1 MARILI
7 TTAPF
12 GEQIRL
18 PIDLLD
24 QSGIEY
30 LINPYGEKLNENQ
43 LIELVSDIDVIIAGT
58 EQLNDRV
65 LSYAKSLKFISRV
78 GTGVDSV
85 DLLSARKRGI
95 KVSHTPDAP
104 GPAVAELTIG
114 LMISLLRHIHI
125 SNDQIK
131 NGVWSR
137 FIGRRISELSI
148 GIIGVGRIGKGVI
161 SRLSA
166 FTNNRILV
174 NDINPNLELN
184 NYHNLEWVDKDKIY
198 CESDII
204 SLHIPLTKHTNNM
217 IRSDELMKMKSDAI
231 IINTSRGGIINESD
245 LQEVLLSGHLSG
257 AAVDSFNEEPYSG
270 PLKNIENCLLTA
282 HMGSMSIDCRAQMER
297 EATEEAIRFLD
308 GKKLLNEVPEA
319 EYIIQEQGI

>member
-43 LIELVSDIDVIIAGT
+43 LIELVSDVDVIIAGT

-161 SRLSA
+161 NRLNA
-166 FTNNRILV
+166 FTNNCILV

-184 NYHNLEWVDKDKIY
+184 NHHNLEWVDKDKIY

-217 IRSDELMKMKSDAI
+217 IRTDELMKMKSDAI
-231 IINTSRGGIINESD
+231 IINTSRGGIINEFD
-245 LQEVLLSGHLSG
+245 LQQVLLSGHLSG
-257 AAVDSFNEEPYSG
+257 AAVDAFNEEPYSG

-308 GKKLLNEVPEA
+308 SKKLLNEVPES
-319 EYIIQEQGI
+319 EYINQEQGI

>member
-85 DLLSARKRGI
+85 DLLSTRKRGI

-257 AAVDSFNEEPYSG
+257 AAVDAFNKEPYSG

>member
-297 EATEEAIRFLD
+297 AATEEAIRFLD

>member
-257 AAVDSFNEEPYSG
+257 AAVDAFNKEPYSG

>member
-43 LIELVSDIDVIIAGT
+43 LIELVSDVDVIIAGT

-161 SRLSA
+161 NRLNA
-166 FTNNRILV
+166 FTNNCILV

-184 NYHNLEWVDKDKIY
+184 NHHNLEWVDKDKIY

-204 SLHIPLTKHTNNM
+204 SLHIPFTKHTNNM
-217 IRSDELMKMKSDAI
+217 IRTDELMKMKSDAI
-231 IINTSRGGIINESD
+231 IINTSRGGIINEFD
-245 LQEVLLSGHLSG
+245 LQQVLLSGHLSG
-257 AAVDSFNEEPYSG
+257 AAVDAFNEEPYSG

-308 GKKLLNEVPEA
+308 SKKLLNEVPES
-319 EYIIQEQGI
+319 EYINQEQGI